1 MKLMMLRDR
10 QVDEAEVDVGMEKLV
25 SEFVKQG
32 VGGAEMKSGVLNNRG
47 GGDGYRKKQAP
58 LYDSKHMILFGS
70 DVHVC
75 VYVGERSRNVKGS
88 FVKHNRQILAQI
100 TSSCVCE
107 DVL

>member
-10 QVDEAEVDVGMEKLV
+10 QVDEAEVDVGTEKLV

-32 VGGAEMKSGVLNNRG
+32 VGGAEMKSGVWNNE
-47 GGDGYRKKQAP
+47 GDGYRKKQAP

-75 VYVGERSRNVKGS
+75 VWASE
-88 FVKHNRQILAQI
+88 A
-100 TSSCVCE
+100 E
-107 DVL
+107 M